1 MYYYKPHPRVL
12 LCGGGWSRVH
22 QFPLHRPGP
31 GLPGG
36 RVGQLGVR
44 VVDPPEHHRI
54 HVLVRVPKQQALA
67 VAVLERAIESVLS
80 RKLKRVLQEC
90 SLLHQSILDDRPALL
105 PELPPEYVHTL
116 FMPTILWYSPCVP
129 NFHVWVTSWQASLF
143 ETCPP
148 ELLEYRRV
156 PFYSTNH
163 DF

>member
-31 GLPGG
+31 SLPGG

-44 VVDPPEHHRI
+44 VVDPPEHHCI
-54 HVLVRVPKQQALA
+54 HALVRVLKQQALA

-90 SLLHQSILDDRPALL
+90 SLLQQSVVDDRPALL
-105 PELPPEYVHTL
+105 HELPPRIYARTFYAHDSVVL
-116 FMPTILWYSPCVP
+116 SPCVP
-129 NFHVWVTSWQASLF
+129 NYLVWVTGWRASLF

-148 ELLEYRRV
+148 MC
-156 PFYSTNH
+156 PP
-163 DF
+163 